1 MMRIVAAVIF
11 SLYLVLVESG
21 SPVARETKV
30 GSKAFTESVIL
41 GEIVT
46 QLIAGSGVKAIHRS
60 QLGGTRILWEAL
72 KAGEIDVY
80 PEYTGTLTNEIL
92 ARHRFET
99 DKQQKEFLIGLGLQ
113 LGPRIGFNNTYALAV
128 TESTSLGLGLYSISD
143 LTAHPDLSFGF
154 SNEFMDRQ
162 DGWPGLKAAYLLSQK
177 DIFGLDHDLAYRGL
191 VAEGIDVTD
200 VYSTDAEIKYY
211 NLTVLEDDKQYFPT
225 YNAIL
230 IYRTEWADKYPELV
244 KMLRALDGG
253 INESEMATMNAAV
266 KIEKQTEEEVA
277 RTFLLEEHGRE
288 SNRSSRGMSVRVL
301 ANTLDHLALVGISLL
316 AAILIAIPLG
326 IVAAQNP
333 RLGHLVLTVVGI
345 VQTIPSLAM
354 FVFMIPLVGIGGP
367 PAILALFLYSLLPI
381 VRNTHAGLKNI
392 TSDILEAADVMGLSV
407 RARLQLVE
415 LPIAMPTILAGIK
428 TSAVINVG
436 TATLGALVGAG
447 GYGQP
452 ILTGIRLDDL
462 SLILSGAIPAAA
474 LALAVQ
480 GCFELWE
487 RYMTYRGSVRGRQ
500 DVGF

>member
-1 MMRIVAAVIF
+1 MRIVAAVIF
-11 SLYLVLVESG
+11 CLYLVLVEST
-21 SPVARETKV
+21 SPMARETKV

-46 QLIAGSGVKAIHRS
+46 QLIAGSGLEAVHHS

-92 ARHRFET
+92 ARYRFET
-99 DKQQKEFLIGLGLQ
+99 DRQQKEFLGELGLQ
-113 LGPRIGFNNTYALAV
+113 LGPKIGFNNTYALAV
-128 TESTSLGLGLYSISD
+128 TESTSLSREIHKISD
-143 LTAHPDLSFGF
+143 LAAHRDLSFGF

-162 DGWPGLKAAYLLSQK
+162 DGWPGLKATYSLTQK
-177 DIFGLDHDLAYRGL
+177 DVFGLDHDLAYRGL
-191 VAEGIDVTD
+191 VAEDIYVTD
-200 VYSTDAEIKYY
+200 VYSTDAEIEYY

-230 IYRTEWADKYPELV
+230 IYRTEWADKYPELL
-244 KMLRALDGG
+244 KMLRALDDD
-253 INESEMATMNAAV
+253 INESEMAAMNAAV
-266 KIEKQTEEEVA
+266 KIEKRTEAEVA
-277 RTFLLEEHGRE
+277 RTFLLEKHGRE
-288 SNRSSRGMSVRVL
+288 PNRSSRGMSVRVL
-301 ANTLDHLALVGISLL
+301 ANTLDHLALVGVSLL

-333 RLGHLVLTVVGI
+333 RLGHFVLTVVGI

-381 VRNTHAGLKNI
+381 VQNTHAGLKNI
-392 TSDILEAADVMGLSV
+392 SSDMLEAADVMGLSF
-407 RARLQLVE
+407 RARLQMVE

-487 RYMTYRGSVRGRQ
+487 RYMTPRGLR
-500 DVGF
+500 

>member
-1 MMRIVAAVIF
+1 MIRIVAAVIF
-11 SLYLVLVESG
+11 VLYLVLVESA

-46 QLIAGSGVKAIHRS
+46 QLIASSEVKTIHRS

-92 ARHRFET
+92 ARYRFET
-99 DKQQKEFLIGLGLQ
+99 DKQQQEFLIGLGLQ

-128 TESTSLGLGLYSISD
+128 TEPTSLGLGLHSISD
-143 LTAHPDLSFGF
+143 LAAHPDLSFGF
-154 SNEFMDRQ
+154 SSEFMDRQ
-162 DGWPGLKAAYLLSQK
+162 DGWPGLKAAYLLSQQ

-191 VAEGIDVTD
+191 VAEDIDVMD
-200 VYSTDAEIKYY
+200 VYSTDAEIEYY
-211 NLTVLEDDKQYFPT
+211 NLTVLEDDKEYFPS

-230 IYRTEWADKYPELV
+230 IYRTEWADKHPELAR
-244 KMLRALDGG
+244 MLYALDGS
-253 INESEMATMNAAV
+253 INESEMAAMNAAV
-266 KIEKQTEEEVA
+266 KIQKRTEEEVA
-277 RTFLLEEHGRE
+277 KKFLLEKHGRE
-288 SNRSSRGMSVRVL
+288 SNWSSRGMSVRVL

-326 IVAAQNP
+326 VVASQNP

-381 VRNTHAGLKNI
+381 VRNTHAGLNNI

-407 RARLQLVE
+407 RARLQMVE

-474 LALAVQ
+474 LALGVQ

-487 RYMTYRGSVRGRQ
+487 RYMTPRGLR
-500 DVGF
+500 

>member
-1 MMRIVAAVIF
+1 MMRILATIIL
-11 SLYLVLVESG
+11 SLYLVLVESV
-21 SPVARETKV
+21 SLVARETTV

-41 GEIVT
+41 GEIVA
-46 QLIAGSGVKAIHRS
+46 QVIAGSGVKVIHRS

-92 ARHRFET
+92 ARHGLET
-99 DKQQKEFLIGLGLQ
+99 DREQGEFLAGLGLQ

-128 TESTSLGLGLYSISD
+128 IESTSLGLGVRSISD
-143 LTAHPDLSFGF
+143 LAAYPELSFGF

-162 DGWPGLKAAYLLSQK
+162 DGWPGLKASYSLSQK

-191 VAEGIDVTD
+191 VAGDIDVTD
-200 VYSTDAEIKYY
+200 VYSTDAEIEYY
-211 NLTVLEDDKQYFPT
+211 NLTVLEDDKEYFPT

-230 IYRTEWADKYPELV
+230 IYRTKWANKYPELA
-244 KMLRALDGG
+244 KMLQALDGK
-253 INESEMATMNAAV
+253 INEPEMAAMNAAV
-266 KIEKQTEEEVA
+266 KIEKRTEEDVA
-277 RTFLLEEHGRE
+277 ANFLFEKYGRE
-288 SNRSSRGMSVRVL
+288 VHRSSRGISLRIL
-301 ANTLDHLALVGISLL
+301 SNTLDHLALVGISLL

-345 VQTIPSLAM
+345 VQTVPSLAM

-381 VRNTHAGLKNI
+381 VRNTHAGLNNI
-392 TSDILEAADVMGLSV
+392 TSDIIEAADVMGLSV
-407 RARLQLVE
+407 RARLQMIE

-462 SLILSGAIPAAA
+462 GLILSGAIPAAA
-474 LALAVQ
+474 LALMVQ

-487 RYMTYRGSVRGRQ
+487 RYMTPRGLR
-500 DVGF
+500 